1 MAVVKVSG
9 TVSKV
14 FGASNQG
21 LNLVEKFK
29 AANGEE
35 YSRSWSVWFA
45 VAHNIS
51 EGAEVTV
58 FGQLSY
64 KIEDFEGKDGKPGRK
79 VKLDI
84 NNAQI
89 DKSAPAVVAVEASL
103 PF

>member
-1 MAVVKVSG
+1 MAVVKVTG

-14 FGASNQG
+14 FGASSQG

-45 VAHNIS
+45 VSHGIA
-51 EGAEVTV
+51 EGSEVTV
-58 FGQLSY
+58 YGQLSY
-64 KIEDFEGKDGKPGRK
+64 KIEDFEDKQGKPGRK

-84 NNAQI
+84 NNAQVE
-89 DKSAPAVVAVEASL
+89 KSAPVEPVNA